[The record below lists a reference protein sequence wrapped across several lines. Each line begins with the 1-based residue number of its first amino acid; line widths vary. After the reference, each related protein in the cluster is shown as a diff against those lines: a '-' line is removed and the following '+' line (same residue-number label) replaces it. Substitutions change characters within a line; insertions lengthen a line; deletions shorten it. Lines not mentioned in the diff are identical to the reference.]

1 MTVMDTVSIE
11 VGLPEYFT
19 APRGRMCLGAPECD
33 EFLGA
38 GKLSRMPWRPC
49 MTPLWVIRVLI
60 QNQVRPLNQRQK
72 PSWLNI
78 SYYLGHICVEMLFN

>member
-1 MTVMDTVSIE
+1 MTVMDSFIE

-38 GKLSRMPWRPC
+38 GKLSMRMPWRPC
-49 MTPLWVIRVLI
+49 KSNWNKTFRRYKHVLWVTRVLI
-60 QNQVRPLNQRQK
+60 QKQVRPLNQLC
-72 PSWLNI
+72 W
-78 SYYLGHICVEMLFN
+78 VAFV